1 METIEAQ
8 KRQIGRGSRGKAL
21 RRSGWIPA
29 VVYGKKGNNL
39 PLQLRSQELQQALRQ
54 DGNKPFVLR
63 VDGQEYTVLVY
74 ERQYHPVTGE
84 LLHVDFKQIDMKERI
99 HTTVPL
105 VLVGKPEFGLASLTR
120 HSVDVVCLPADIP
133 ESIPV
138 QIEGLQVGDVILLK
152 DLDIPP
158 NVEVEADE
166 LEVIASVLAPQNGS
180 DGTAEEEDAVEQTG
194 AGASSS

>member
-8 KRQIGRGSRGKAL
+8 KRQTGRGSKANVL
-21 RRSGWIPA
+21 RHSGWVPA
-29 VVYGKKGNNL
+29 VVYGKKVDNL
-39 PLQLRSQELQQALRQ
+39 PVKLSSRELQQALRQ
-54 DGNKPFVLR
+54 GLGNKPFVLR

-84 LLHVDFKQIDMKERI
+84 LLHVDFKQIDMTERI

-105 VLVGKPEFGLASLTR
+105 VLVGKPAFGLASLSR
-120 HSVDVVCLPADIP
+120 HSVDIVCLPADIP

-138 QIEGLQVGDVILLK
+138 HVEGLQVGDVILLQ

-158 NVEVEADE
+158 NVEVEGDE
-166 LEVIASVLAPQNGS
+166 LEVIASVLAPQADS
-180 DGTAEEEDAVEQTG
+180 DETAEDAAEQ
-194 AGASSS
+194 AGAEAASS

>member
-138 QIEGLQVGDVILLK
+138 QVEGLQVGDVILLK